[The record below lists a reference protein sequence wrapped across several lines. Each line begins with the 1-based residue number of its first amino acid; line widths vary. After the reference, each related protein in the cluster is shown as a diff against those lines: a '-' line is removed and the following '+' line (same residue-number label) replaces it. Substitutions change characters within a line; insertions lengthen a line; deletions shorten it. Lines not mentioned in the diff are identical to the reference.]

1 MMGIQNADVFGF
13 NVQNV
18 HSVKS
23 MKNVIIVLMT
33 RGNTNECKLQMRL
46 WKLPGT
52 AEHPIR
58 RSKNSGIVMWELQ
71 TVLVTLLQS
80 E

>member
-1 MMGIQNADVFGF
+1 MMGIRNAVAFGSSAL
-13 NVQNV
+13 NVRL
-18 HSVKS
+18 VKS

-33 RGNTNECKLQMRL
+33 RRNTNECKLQMRL

-58 RSKNSGIVMWELQ
+58 RSKNSRIVVRQLQ
-71 TVLVTLLQS
+71 TVLVTVV
-80 E
+80 